1 MHVHT
6 EQVQI
11 EHVYSQKP
19 YEHIF
24 LLGVDRCLI
33 KSGKLAIIPRR
44 QPSLAGK
51 QDKRECEQDG
61 KEVTVYGSITY
72 TRKTYSLTMQTH
84 ELTLQAENTPARSDV
99 QTELRT
105 DGRGSDA
112 PE

>member
-6 EQVQI
+6 

-33 KSGKLAIIPRR
+33 KSRKLAIIPRR